1 MPIEI
6 TGLYACALALIMIV
20 LGARVSVMRAKTD
33 IPLLHGDNIALV
45 ERIRQH
51 ANFTE
56 NVPMALILMG
66 IVEASGGSVAW
77 LHAIG
82 ATLLIS
88 RIVHPFGI
96 KADDSNR
103 AARGL
108 GATLTVVSMLISI
121 VFIGL
126 NAV

>member
-20 LGARVSVMRAKTD
+20 LGARVSIMRAKTD

-66 IVEASGGSVAW
+66 IVEASGGSCRLAPY
-77 LHAIG
+77 HRRH
-82 ATLLIS
+82 T
-88 RIVHPFGI
+88 
-96 KADDSNR
+96 ADQPYRS
-103 AARGL
+103 
-108 GATLTVVSMLISI
+108 SI
-121 VFIGL
+121 RHQG
-126 NAV
+126 

>member
-6 TGLYACALALIMIV
+6 TGLYASVLALIMIV
-20 LGARVSVMRAKTD
+20 LGARVSIMRAQTD
-33 IPLLHGDNIALV
+33 IPLLHGDNIALA

-66 IVEASGGSVAW
+66 IVEAAGGSLAW

-103 AARGL
+103 VARGL
-108 GATLTVVSMLISI
+108 GATLTVVSMLIS
-121 VFIGL
+121 VVYIGL
-126 NAV
+126 NAI